1 MNKHTPGPWT
11 KVDHNWSQTSIVTR
25 NRTICRLDITD
36 EATEETEQALA
47 GEAEANANLIAA
59 APQMLEALE
68 ELEPFLQW
76 LVIEQGDKVDKL
88 LENKIL
94 PAIKA
99 AKGEA

>member
-1 MNKHTPGPWT
+1 MSKHAPGPWELT
-11 KVDHNWSQTSIVTR
+11 H
-25 NRTICRLDITD
+25 
-36 EATEETEQALA
+36 TEHVGFRVSDSTGWGVAVVLKDTND
-47 GEAEANANLIAA
+47 EANAHLMAA

-88 LENKIL
+88 LKNKIL

-99 AKGEA
+99 AKGKV